1 MPLTEP
7 VKVATVQH
15 RLQQLQP
22 YATAAQQFATQIL
35 GCSASAADACQSSLE
50 KALTTSHYPTDPIV
64 LKSWFFQVVRHQC
77 LDQLRRRSLVEMV
90 PNDEQANGIDS
101 QFSSANL
108 SPDQLLQQQQM
119 TALMQLALQQLPRTQ
134 AEILWLRE
142 VNDFSYQQLAD
153 ILAVEP
159 GTVMS
164 RIHRARLALR
174 SQLAKIIA
182 LEEL

>member
-1 MPLTEP
+1 MQPTEP

-22 YATAAQQFATQIL
+22 YASAAQQFATHLL

-50 KALTTSHYPTDPIV
+50 KALTTSHYPTDPLV
-64 LKSWFFQVVRHQC
+64 VKSWFFQVVRHQC
-77 LDQLRRRSLVEMV
+77 LDQIRKRTPTETM
-90 PNDEQANGIDS
+90 PNDEQVNGIDC
-101 QFSSANL
+101 QLSSTSL

-119 TALMQLALQQLPRTQ
+119 AAVMQLALQQLPRAQ

-153 ILAVEP
+153 ILAVES

-174 SQLAKIIA
+174 TQLAKIIA

>member
-1 MPLTEP
+1 M
-7 VKVATVQH
+7 AT
-15 RLQQLQP
+15 
-22 YATAAQQFATQIL
+22 
-35 GCSASAADACQSSLE
+35 
-50 KALTTSHYPTDPIV
+50 
-64 LKSWFFQVVRHQC
+64 
-77 LDQLRRRSLVEMV
+77 
-90 PNDEQANGIDS
+90 
-101 QFSSANL
+101 
-108 SPDQLLQQQQM
+108 
-119 TALMQLALQQLPRTQ
+119 LMQLALQQLPRAQ

-174 SQLAKIIA
+174 TQLAKIIA